1 MGFMRH
7 FAVFI
12 GLIAALLVP
21 IDILAQD
28 FSNIYADPCPITG
41 VTGVG
46 CYNSPNPVPYI
57 ANLISGPRGARSVIF
72 GGLLIAMLIF
82 YGIKLLL
89 GSHNEST
96 LGEVK
101 MAYGHALAGSVI
113 VGGAFLFADTFA
125 GTTGGD
131 LVDEAP
137 FNIVI
142 LNVILFFK
150 ALLATVVVL
159 NIVIQGI
166 RLIVALEDGDIDKAR
181 KRLLHGM
188 VGAAFV
194 ILASVIVDAFYI
206 SRATAP
212 IVAEA
217 FGIARF
223 ALTIFGALSVI
234 GLIVSG
240 IMLVVSVDE
249 SLKDR
254 AKKLIIVCIVAL
266 AIVIT
271 SYGIINIFI

>member
-7 FAVFI
+7 FAIFL
-12 GLIAALLVP
+12 GLIAALVVP
-21 IDILAQD
+21 IDLLAQD
-28 FSNIYADPCPITG
+28 FNNIYADPCPITG
-41 VTGVG
+41 VTGIG
-46 CYNSPNPVPYI
+46 CYNSANPVPYI
-57 ANLISGPRGARSVIF
+57 ANLLSGPRGARSVIF

-101 MAYGHALAGSVI
+101 MAYGHALAGALI
-113 VGGAFLFADTFA
+113 VGGAFLFADTF
-125 GTTGGD
+125 TSPTGN
-131 LVDEAP
+131 LVDETP
-137 FNIVI
+137 FNTVI

-159 NIVIQGI
+159 NVVIQGI

-194 ILASVIVDAFYI
+194 ILAGAIVDAFYI
-206 SRATAP
+206 SNATAP

-254 AKKLIIVCIVAL
+254 AKKLIIICIVAL
-266 AIVIT
+266 AVVIT